1 MIRDIDLIFLLFI
14 CHICTVIFL
23 QIFTSKGSNY
33 KLKCKFNYYL
43 KHKISCKLCVQY
55 IDEIVHL
62 LKNCFS
68 VIVLTMILEFVF
80 EHTYV
85 NNLLQL
91 LIPPEL

>member
-33 KLKCKFNYYL
+33 KLKCK
-43 KHKISCKLCVQY
+43 LCVQY

-68 VIVLTMILEFVF
+68 VIVLTMLLEFVF